1 MASRPNGLD
10 ITFNFIDVS
19 PVKLPEGSSDLFGSD
34 LTSLCTGSS
43 NLFIGTTDGFV
54 HIISSA
60 FRVVR
65 SFKAHDAG
73 AINHMKQIKG
83 TSLLVTVAEDLL
95 NEPVLKVWALD
106 TEKKDGGPRCLSTV
120 SIQNARRQFPISA
133 FAVVDDLSQVAVGF
147 ANGSVTIIRG
157 DLIHDRG
164 ARQRIVFESE
174 EPITGLET
182 QEGVVT
188 VLYISTTSR
197 ILTLVI
203 AGRGQGQP
211 ARVLEDSGCALGCMT
226 LNHESG
232 DILIAREDAIYTYGL
247 RGARAKLCFRKPENI
262 YQWLPRLCG
271 IGLSAQSGLSKVQL
285 HQKVWDQ
292 SGDELFGTTTFTL
305 LDTDLKFIAH
315 NETLIS
321 PMKRIFIE
329 WGDLFV
335 LTTDGKV
342 FRYKE
347 KSLQQRLEILYDR
360 NLYILAINLAQ
371 KIGIDPLQQN
381 AIYRKYGDF
390 LYQRGDYDTAMQ
402 QYLRAIDNTEP
413 SQVIR
418 RYLDTQRI
426 HNLIE
431 YLEELHDH
439 GRATVDHTTLLLNC
453 YAKLKDTSKLD
464 SFIKAPGELKFDL
477 ETAIAMCRQG
487 GYYEQAAYL
496 ATKHGE
502 NDMVVDILIED
513 SKKYAEAVEYIWRL
527 KPEVTYHNLMKYARV
542 LLAHCPKETTE
553 LFKMYYTGK
562 YQPRIEV
569 EAPPE
574 PEVQPTSTV
583 QSLAGMLP
591 LRYVTGGGS
600 ESTEQPGHLNEEA
613 AAVPQAP
620 PYTIPKA
627 RTAFSAF
634 VDHPQEFI
642 DFLETL
648 VQQPDLKKGTKIDLF
663 TTLFEMYL
671 DTAKRQKDPAE
682 RLQWEAKARK
692 LIEGKDIP
700 ISTSNVLLLSDL
712 SNFREGSTLVRE
724 QEGLHLDIFRS
735 FTSAKD
741 TQGAIKALRRYG
753 PDEPQL
759 YVDALTYFASSPQ
772 ILEEA
777 GDELDVVLRRI
788 DEDGLLSPLQVIQA
802 LSNNAVVTMGRV
814 KKYLSENIERERK
827 EIATNRRLISSYKSE
842 TAAKQQEL
850 ESLASQP
857 VVFQSRR
864 CQSCGGTLDLP
875 TVHFLCKHSF
885 HERCLNRVDDDA
897 VCPVCA
903 PTNSTLRAIR
913 QRQVESADQHDL
925 FKSELQRARDRFGV
939 VSDFFGRGVMRSQS
953 TLDG

>member
-1 MASRPNGLD
+1 MALTSWKA
-10 ITFNFIDVS
+10 FNFVDVT
-19 PVKLPEGSSDLFGSD
+19 PVKLPEDSSALFGTD
-34 LTSLCTGSS
+34 LASLCTGSA
-43 NLFIGTTDGFV
+43 NLFVGTVDGFV
-54 HIISSA
+54 HIVSSS
-60 FRVVR
+60 FRILR

-73 AINHMKQIKG
+73 SITHMKQIAG
-83 TSLLVTVAEDLL
+83 TSLLVTIAEDLL

-106 TEKKDGGPRCLSTV
+106 TEKKDGGPKCLSTV
-120 SIQNARRQFPISA
+120 SVQNARRQFPISA
-133 FAVVDDLSQVAVGF
+133 VAIVDDLSQVAVGF

-182 QEGVVT
+182 QIGAVSL
-188 VLYISTTSR
+188 LYISTTSR

-211 ARVLEDSGCALGCMT
+211 ARVLEDTGCALGCMT
-226 LNHESG
+226 LDQETG
-232 DILIAREDAIYTYGL
+232 QILIAREDAIYNYGPRGRGPSYAFESPKTSINAFHDYVALVCPPKATSVKADPL
-247 RGARAKLCFRKPENI
+247 RRYGVTPAEEIL
-262 YQWLPRLCG
+262 
-271 IGLSAQSGLSKVQL
+271 
-285 HQKVWDQ
+285 
-292 SGDELFGTTTFTL
+292 GTTTFTL

-315 NETLIS
+315 TESLLS
-321 PMKRIFIE
+321 PMKRIFVE
-329 WGDLFV
+329 WGDLFL
-335 LTTDGKV
+335 LTTEGKLY
-342 FRYKE
+342 RYRE
-347 KSLQQRLEILYDR
+347 KSLQQRLEILYER

-381 AIYRKYGDF
+381 AIYRRYGDF

-418 RYLDTQRI
+418 KYLDTQRI

-453 YAKLKDTSKLD
+453 YAKLKDTTKLD

-487 GYYEQAAYL
+487 GYFEQAAFL

-527 KPEVTYHNLMKYARV
+527 SPEGAYHNLMKYARV
-542 LLAHCPKETTE
+542 LLNHCSAETTE
-553 LFKMYYTGK
+553 LFKAYYTGQ
-562 YQPRIEV
+562 YRPRTTV
-569 EAPPE
+569 EAPPA
-574 PEVQPTSTV
+574 PQAQPTSTL
-583 QSLAGMLP
+583 QSLASLLP
-591 LRYVTGGGS
+591 LRYVTGPS
-600 ESTEQPGHLNEEA
+600 SSQ
-613 AAVPQAP
+613 AAVETSPAEEEPAP
-620 PYTIPKA
+620 KLPPRYEIPKP

-634 VDHPQEFI
+634 VDHPHNFI

-648 VQQPDLKKGTKIDLF
+648 AQEPGLSKEAQVDLF

-671 DTAKRQKDPAE
+671 DAAKSTKDSTQRQK
-682 RLQWEAKARK
+682 WEDKAKK
-692 LIEGKDIP
+692 LIEDKETP

-712 SNFREGSTLVRE
+712 SSFKEGSTLVRE
-724 QEGLHLDIFRS
+724 QEGLRLDIFRS

-741 TQGAIKALRRYG
+741 TQGAIQALHRYG

-759 YVDALTYFASSPQ
+759 YIDALTYFASSPQ

-777 GDELDVVLRRI
+777 GDELDNVLQRI
-788 DEDGLLSPLQVIQA
+788 QDDGLLSPLQVIQA
-802 LSNNAVVTMGRV
+802 VSNNAVITMGRL
-814 KKYLSENIERERK
+814 KKYLGDNIASEDKQIK
-827 EIATNRRLISSYKSE
+827 TNQRLISSYKTE
-842 TAAKQQEL
+842 TAAKKQEL
-850 ESLASQP
+850 DNLATQP

-875 TVHFLCKHSF
+875 TIHFLCRHSF
-885 HERCLNRVDDDA
+885 HERCLNRVDEDA
-897 VCPVCA
+897 QCPVCA
-903 PTNSTLRAIR
+903 PTNATLRAIR
-913 QRQVESADQHDL
+913 QRQIDSADQHDL
-925 FKSELQRARDRFGV
+925 FKAELSRSKDRFGV
-939 VSDFFGRGVMRSQS
+939 VSEFFGRGVMRASS
-953 TLDG
+953 TMDG